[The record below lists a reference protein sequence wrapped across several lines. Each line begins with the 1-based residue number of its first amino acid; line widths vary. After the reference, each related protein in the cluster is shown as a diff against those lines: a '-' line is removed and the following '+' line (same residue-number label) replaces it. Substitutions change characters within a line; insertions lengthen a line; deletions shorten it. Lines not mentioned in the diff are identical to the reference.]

1 MRQVRHLFAAFF
13 LLLLLP
19 QPAIGAGV
27 DADAQQSASK
37 IIAGLG
43 FPDSQVGYVVFDL
56 GDGTILA
63 EQNADRAF
71 IPASLQKVPTMLYGL
86 ERLGPEHRFSTRL
99 LAEGKIVGG
108 TLIGDLYLKGGG
120 DPFLTNDDLLT
131 LIGQLRTVGVTKVE
145 GRFLYDESALPSL
158 TELNPTQPRAVGY
171 NPGLSALNLNF
182 NVLDLAWERE
192 PKTGALAAD
201 AVATSDKTK
210 VSSDTVTI
218 AMLPA
223 SRGEKVPYLPATSD
237 DGEGWLL
244 SPDLP
249 KKGKVRVP
257 VKRPALNA
265 ANIFRQ
271 LASQQG
277 ISLPKP
283 EGGVTPAGSRPLA
296 EHQSLSLQ
304 GAARLILRFSNN
316 LSAELVSLA
325 ASSRGG
331 MPVASL
337 REGGERI
344 VAWLRQKVP
353 QGDWRGLLLDN
364 GSGLSS
370 LSRMTARQMATILF
384 YGYSLHR
391 IGLDFPALLSKPR
404 WQRDMAKLRKKH
416 GKGLEVRGKSG
427 TIYFSRAYA
436 GYLDTKSGDRVGFAL
451 FISDLAQRARYDAAM
466 DVNQVA
472 APPGAKSWTKR
483 AKKLERELV
492 SLWLLSF

>member
-1 MRQVRHLFAAFF
+1 MRPVRQLFAALA
-13 LLLLLP
+13 LLVILP
-19 QPAIGAGV
+19 LPAIAAGGANK
-27 DADAQQSASK
+27 AQQDASK
-37 IIAGLG
+37 LIAELG
-43 FPDSQVGYVVFDL
+43 FPESQVGYLIFDL
-56 GDGTILA
+56 ADGTILA
-63 EQNADRAF
+63 EQNADQAY

-99 LAEGKIVGG
+99 LAHGKVSGE
-108 TLIGDLYLKGGG
+108 TLVGDLYLKGGG
-120 DPFLTNDDLLT
+120 DPFLDNDDLLS
-131 LIGQLRTVGVTKVE
+131 LIGQLRAAGVTKVQ

-158 TELNPTQPRAVGY
+158 TEINDHQPRAVGY

-192 PKTGALAAD
+192 AKTGALAAD
-201 AVATSDKTK
+201 AVAGSDKTK

-223 SRGEKVPYLPATSD
+223 SRGKKVPYLPATSD

-265 ANIFRQ
+265 ASVFRQ
-271 LASQQG
+271 LAAQQG
-277 ISLPKP
+277 IALPKP
-283 EGGVTPAGSRPLA
+283 EAGTAPAGSKPLA
-296 EHQSLSLQ
+296 EHQSLTLR

-316 LSAELVSLA
+316 LSAELVSLT
-325 ASSRGG
+325 ASSLGG
-331 MPVASL
+331 APATSL

-370 LSRMTARQMATILF
+370 LSRMTARQMATILY

-391 IGLDFPALLSKPR
+391 IGLDFPALMSKPR
-404 WQRDMAKLRKKH
+404 WQRDLAKLRKKH
-416 GKGLEVRGKSG
+416 GSGLAVHGKSG

-436 GYLDTKSGDRVGFAL
+436 GYIDAKSGKRVGFAL
-451 FISDLAQRARYDAAM
+451 FISDLAQRASYDAAL
-466 DVNQVA
+466 DVDQVA